1 MATVDSDRAKPRGLA
16 FAARLIGAA
25 LLAFLVVYT
34 LGAPAGRWLKGM
46 RGSEASLGQGAQG
59 QDVDWHLLGTLDVF
73 SRTIP
78 PGLEAVHLQIVRIPG
93 YLVPLED
100 DLRHTSEFLLVPYF
114 GACSHLPP
122 PPENQMV
129 YVQMVAG
136 EEIDLYSSGWD
147 PVWVTGKLHVEPTE
161 SPYGVVGFRMD
172 GLDNQPYVYGE

>member
-1 MATVDSDRAKPRGLA
+1 MSQAGPRGLA
-16 FAARLIGAA
+16 FAARMIGGA
-25 LLAFLVVYT
+25 LLAFLIVYE
-34 LGAPAGRWLKGM
+34 LGAPAGRWLKGA
-46 RGSEASLGQGAQG
+46 RGSEAGAARGAKG
-59 QDVDWHLLGTLDVF
+59 QDVDWPLLGTLDVF

-78 PGLEAVHLQIVRIPG
+78 PGLQAVHLQIVRIPG
-93 YLVPLED
+93 YLVPIED
-100 DLRHTSEFLLVPYF
+100 DLRHASEFLLVPYF

-161 SPYGVVGFRMD
+161 SPYGVVGFRLD
-172 GLDNQPYVYGE
+172 GLASERYVFGE